1 MVFAETIIP
10 FYTMRTSH
18 RQFTIMI
25 EFMEKH
31 GDISKSNGSNRDK
44 IDKLEKWV
52 ELVDLLNSEGSGD
65 ARTGDKWRK
74 TDAVEEDTSSVLQ
87 APATES
93 EDALTADDVLYEFT
107 PISEDEW
114 KNPRTT
120 SQPAVTTLVP
130 DPSPQPP
137 SSPPALAQT
146 DWEPPT
152 KKKREEEER
161 KKEEEEEKVSV
172 LKLFKEYERKARDCE
187 KERERKAQE
196 LERERIRQRD
206 VELQLQAQ
214 WLQLMKDALGALRN
228 SGTSSR
234 RSTCSY
240 LGEDKVKMTE
250 GNNNNVNVIKLEG
263 ARNWNLW
270 KFQTTVQL
278 RGHGWLNIVEGKQLK
293 PEVAAEIPAWES
305 KDAKAQTLL
314 VTRMSEEAMLH
325 IITCTS
331 SAEMWR
337 KLHSVY
343 EQKTETS
350 VHIIQQ
356 RFFQYKFE
364 RGVDMSVFLSKIQE
378 LQNQLKQMGEEI
390 SDKFVITKVL
400 MSLPDEYKHF
410 ISAWESAPDDKQTF
424 ENLVA
429 RLLIE
434 EERVKERNEGAQQAT
449 PSAFFVKNKGPGP
462 SRGFKFGKSGQ
473 YNTESNSNNKTNSEG
488 NMSNNNNCFYCG
500 KFGHFK
506 AQCRFRKQRMSRSEN
521 KTNSNA
527 FVVSNLSH
535 QLQKSKW
542 LVDSGAT
549 EHMCRDR
556 ALFTSFSNTS
566 PKPVIIGNGAVI
578 NAIGYGQITVQ
589 VSNGNEWID
598 TVIDNVLYVPELK
611 TNLFSV
617 NRATDKGYVVV
628 TDDSSCKFYESNK
641 ICAVAERIGN
651 SFYLNLR
658 YNSNGETA
666 STAELAWNDLNE
678 WHRRLAHQ
686 NFTYVKDILRKNNIV
701 VKQTSNPMCES
712 CLVGKIHRLPFNRSE
727 FKSTRT
733 CELIHVDTC
742 GPMEEPSVGG
752 SRYFVLLTDDYSN
765 FRSVY
770 FVKTK
775 DRIKYIIEDFI
786 NKAENNTGNKVKTVR
801 SDNGLE
807 FVNRYVKEMF
817 TRRGITHQTTVPYTP
832 EQNGKAERENR
843 TLVEAARTMIHERN
857 LPKKLWAEAINTAV
871 FVLNRTGKSH
881 EDGRSPYEVWTGK
894 TYNIMELRAFGTEVY
909 VHIPKEKRLKW
920 DPKGERG
927 LMVGYEENVKG
938 YRIYY
943 PEKNV
948 VETKRDIVFLQQEEK
963 EKPLVKKGE
972 GQTVV
977 SLDLEEDTGQE
988 NSPDIDEV
996 TTHNHNE
1003 VETSHMSSDLADNS
1017 EDDSDYLPCSEE
1029 EQLLEDIVLP
1039 VERSK
1044 RERKKTDFYKCN
1056 NVQLEQREC
1065 DPITYREAMSRSDA
1079 RGFEQQ
1085 DIMNLSDIFAPVA
1098 KLATFRLFVVIAT
1111 KYTLPIHQM
1120 DVTGAFLYG
1129 NIKENVYVRLPE
1141 GAYSGENNIVK
1152 LNKSL
1157 YGLKSSPKAWN
1168 IKVDSVLIRDG
1179 FIRSKC
1185 DPCLYKKYSG
1195 KDKIFLLIYVD
1206 DLLIFGSNESD
1217 VTNLKTMLS
1226 KEFKMKDLGLVS
1238 EFLGIHINQNLEK
1251 GITTLSQRKYLENVL
1266 KRFNMEDCK
1275 PMLTPLDSNLNTK
1288 MFDSNTNCDIDIERV
1303 CRQIIGCLMY
1313 AVSGT
1318 RPDLCFAVSLL
1329 SRYQKCA
1336 NSALLSSLKRVLRYV
1351 KHTLDYKIVY
1361 KCDDS
1366 VLQGYC
1372 DADWGGDQRDR
1383 KSTSG
1388 YLFTF
1393 ANCLVMWCSKK
1404 QSSVSLSS
1412 TEAEYVSMSMAAS
1425 EACWLVNLLHD
1436 FDVQND
1442 SPVKLYCDNQGA
1454 ILNASTDSLKHL
1466 KHVDIRYHFVKD
1478 LIKNNKIDIQYINTC
1493 EQLADMLTKSLSK
1506 ELLIKFLTQCNVKW

>member
-1 MVFAETIIP
+1 M
-10 FYTMRTSH
+10 
-18 RQFTIMI
+18 
-25 EFMEKH
+25 
-31 GDISKSNGSNRDK
+31 
-44 IDKLEKWV
+44 
-52 ELVDLLNSEGSGD
+52 
-65 ARTGDKWRK
+65 
-74 TDAVEEDTSSVLQ
+74 
-87 APATES
+87 
-93 EDALTADDVLYEFT
+93 
-107 PISEDEW
+107 
-114 KNPRTT
+114 
-120 SQPAVTTLVP
+120 
-130 DPSPQPP
+130 
-137 SSPPALAQT
+137 
-146 DWEPPT
+146 
-152 KKKREEEER
+152 
-161 KKEEEEEKVSV
+161 
-172 LKLFKEYERKARDCE
+172 
-187 KERERKAQE
+187 
-196 LERERIRQRD
+196 
-206 VELQLQAQ
+206 
-214 WLQLMKDALGALRN
+214 
-228 SGTSSR
+228 
-234 RSTCSY
+234 
-240 LGEDKVKMTE
+240 E

-263 ARNWNLW
+263 ARNWNIW

-278 RGHGWLNIVEGKQLK
+278 RGNGWLNIVEGKQVK
-293 PEVAAEIPAWES
+293 PEVASEIPAWEA

-364 RGVDMSVFLSKIQE
+364 RGIDMSVFLSKIQE

-424 ENLVA
+424 DNLVA

-434 EERVKERNEGAQQAT
+434 EERIKEKNEGAQQAT
-449 PSAFFVKNKGPGP
+449 PSAFFVKNKG
-462 SRGFKFGKSGQ
+462 SSKVCKCGKSGQ
-473 YNTESNSNNKTNSEG
+473 YQTESKSNNKTNSEG
-488 NMSNNNNCFYCG
+488 NVSNNKNCFYCG

-506 AQCRFRKQRMSRSEN
+506 AQCRFRKQKMSRSEN

-578 NAIGYGQITVQ
+578 NAIGYGQMTVQ

-617 NRATDKGYVVV
+617 NRATDKGYVIV
-628 TDDSSCKFYESNK
+628 TDDSSCKFFKSNK

-651 SFYLNLR
+651 SFYLDLR
-658 YNSNGETA
+658 YNTNCEIA
-666 STAELAWNDLNE
+666 STAELASNDLNE

-686 NFTYVKDILRKNNIV
+686 NFTYVKDILRKNNIE
-701 VKQTSNPMCES
+701 VKQTSNPVCES

-727 FKSTRT
+727 NKSTRT

-752 SRYFVLLTDDYSN
+752 SRYFVVLKDDYSN

-786 NKAENNTGNKVKTVR
+786 NKAENTTGNKVMTFR

-881 EDGRSPYEVWTGK
+881 EDGRSPFEVWTGK
-894 TYNIMELRAFGTEVY
+894 TYNIQALRAFGTEVY

-920 DPKGERG
+920 DPKGEKG
-927 LMVGYEENVKG
+927 LMVGYEEDVKG

-963 EKPLVKKGE
+963 EKHQVEKGE

-977 SLDLEEDTGQE
+977 SLNLEEETVQE
-988 NSPDIDEV
+988 NSPETDIDEI
-996 TTHNHNE
+996 TTLDHNE
-1003 VETSHMSSDLADNS
+1003 IETSHISSISEDNS
-1017 EDDSDYLPCSEE
+1017 QDDSDYLPCSEE
-1029 EQLLEDIVLP
+1029 EHLLEEIGSP
-1039 VERSK
+1039 IERERSR
-1044 RERKKTDFYKCN
+1044 RERKQTDFYKCN
-1056 NVQLEQREC
+1056 SVQVDQSEC
-1065 DPITYREAMSRSDA
+1065 DPITYGDAMSRGDAGKWSAAIARELKTLSDNNTWEFCNLPVSAKPISSKWVFKIKNINNVKEYKARLVA

-1085 DIMNLSDIFAPVA
+1085 DIINLSDIYAPVA
-1098 KLATFRLFVVIAT
+1098 KLATFRLFVIMAT
-1111 KYTLPIHQM
+1111 KYNLPIYQM

-1129 NIKENVYVRLPE
+1129 DIKENVYVRLPE

-1157 YGLKSSPKAWN
+1157 YGLKSSPKSWN
-1168 IKVDSVLIRDG
+1168 IKVNSVLSREG

-1195 KDKIFLLIYVD
+1195 KDKTFVLIYVD
-1206 DLLIFGSNESD
+1206 DLLIFGSNESE
-1217 VTNLKTMLS
+1217 VTNLKTMLN
-1226 KEFKMKDLGLVS
+1226 KEFKMKDLGQIS
-1238 EFLGIHINQNLEK
+1238 EFLGIHVKQNLEN
-1251 GITTLSQRKYLENVL
+1251 GITTLSQRNYLENVL
-1266 KRFNMEDCK
+1266 KRFNMENCK
-1275 PMLTPLDSNLNTK
+1275 PMLTPLDSNFNTKIFDLNT
-1288 MFDSNTNCDIDIERV
+1288 NNCDVDIEGI

-1336 NSALLSSLKRVLRYV
+1336 NSALLSALKRVLRYV

-1361 KCDDS
+1361 KCNDS

-1425 EACWLVNLLHD
+1425 EACWLVNLLQD
-1436 FDVQND
+1436 LDVQNC
-1442 SPVKLYCDNQGA
+1442 SPVKLYCDNQSA
-1454 ILNASTDSLKHL
+1454 ILNASTDSVKRL
-1466 KHVDIRYHFVKD
+1466 KHVDIRYHFIKD

-1506 ELLIKFLTQCNVKW
+1506 ELLIKFLTQCNVKQ